1 MSNWFKFTYR
11 PYPGKDLQT
20 GKLIEV
26 FRPTVPIVVS
36 YKGVLSWEVQALV
49 DSGSDRNLFPAKLG
63 ELVNIDIRKGNVRPI
78 EGIGNSSIR
87 AYTHRIKIYIASYN
101 FETEADFAY
110 EQQSL
115 LLGREGFFN
124 FFKKIEF
131 KEKEKS
137 VEFRPLGFIKSA

>member
-1 MSNWFKFTYR
+1 MSNWFKFTYHS
-11 PYPGKDLQT
+11 YPGKDLKT
-20 GKLIEV
+20 GEMVEV

-36 YKGVLSWEVQALV
+36 SKGIPSWEIQALV

-63 ELVNIDIRKGNVRPI
+63 ELIGIDIEKGDKRSI
-78 EGIGNSSIR
+78 QGIGNSNIVS
-87 AYTHRIKIYIASYN
+87 YTHKIRVFIAGHI
-101 FETEADFAY
+101 FETEADFSY
-110 EQQSL
+110 DQQSL

-137 VEFRPLGFIKSA
+137 IEFRI